1 MATLQDILG
10 IEGQPAPKLYSS
22 NALFYKTEDES
33 QYEQNFNVEIM
44 DFFLISNYNRSALV
58 PSDVT
63 VTECSG
69 LVLEAV

>member
-1 MATLQDILG
+1 MAMLQDILG

-22 NALFYKTEDES
+22 NALLHKTKS

-44 DFFLISNYNRSALV
+44 NFFLISNYNRSALV

-63 VTECSG
+63 ATECSG